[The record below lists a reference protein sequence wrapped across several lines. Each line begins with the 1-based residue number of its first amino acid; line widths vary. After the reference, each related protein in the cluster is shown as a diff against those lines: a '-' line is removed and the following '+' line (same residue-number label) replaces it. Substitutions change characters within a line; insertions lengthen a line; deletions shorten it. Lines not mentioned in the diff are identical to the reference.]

1 MNLDIIPGK
10 KEEIAKLLL
19 RLPVTL
25 NKKIEFL
32 KKETSRSKNEIVV
45 KILEKALESVDPEQ
59 TSDNGQEVA

>member
-25 NKKIEFL
+25 NKKIEYL

-45 KILEKALESVDPEQ
+45 KILEKALESVDPNADEQ
-59 TSDNGQEVA
+59 QHSV

>member
-25 NKKIEFL
+25 NQKIEYL
-32 KKETSRSKNEIVV
+32 KKETGRSKNEIVV
-45 KILEKALESVDPEQ
+45 KILEKALESVDPNAELQ
-59 TSDNGQEVA
+59 SGQETA